1 MKYDEIEDYIL
12 LNINTGV
19 YKSGQ
24 KIESENNLSSKFNVS
39 RMTVRRAIEN
49 LIHSNYLYREQG
61 KGTFVKNHE
70 DKLSIFLNEI
80 IGFSERA
87 KRQNLHASTKIL
99 KYNLIRPNKSIQ
111 DILLLPENEN
121 VYYVERLRYINDEAL
136 VLEITYIPEK
146 YVDKSE
152 LEVFFNS
159 KHLYHKSSNTTSV
172 RPNTS

>member
-87 KRQNLHASTKIL
+87 KR
-99 KYNLIRPNKSIQ
+99 
-111 DILLLPENEN
+111 
-121 VYYVERLRYINDEAL
+121 
-136 VLEITYIPEK
+136 
-146 YVDKSE
+146 
-152 LEVFFNS
+152 
-159 KHLYHKSSNTTSV
+159 
-172 RPNTS
+172 